1 MSIRKIKDI
10 IDLETN
16 ELVYPKSH
24 AKATYMSDGITVEE
38 AINNL
43 SLNVGGNGINI
54 VATEDELDE
63 NAPAGTLSCVA
74 TPGTIEVIS
83 AKDLYQ
89 PTIND
94 ADMNTYTIITSGLSS
109 VSNIEISLDSPEVEG
124 VETMAYFC
132 TENAPL
138 MGGGDGAVFAIM
150 ASPTDNYISAIGGA
164 YRNLGTQEE
173 QEFLFYQV
181 ENSSVTVNQEQIDTF
196 MGLFK
201 GFELYYLGNF
211 EKMMVGGTITPEE
224 LETIDKIVQIS
235 SGIKSTAELFLKKD
249 KWEKQSLEFKL
260 NDNILPIRNGVVDLG
275 FNRKK
280 IVEVTDSWMQISPNI
295 LYRYVGTSTSPHFYF
310 NATNTGTVVDEYM
323 VELTIPANTN
333 MSISF
338 PSSVIWANGIAP
350 VFEPGYTY
358 QFSIV
363 NNLGT
368 YVKFIK
374 I

>member
-43 SLNVGGNGINI
+43 SLNAGGNGINI

-74 TPGTIEVIS
+74 TPGTLEVIS

-94 ADMNTYTIITSGLSS
+94 IDLNTYTIITSGFSS

-132 TENAPL
+132 TENIQI
-138 MGGGDGAVFAIM
+138 GGEGDGVVFAIM
-150 ASPTDNYISAIGGA
+150 TLPTDNYISAVGGA
-164 YRNLGTQEE
+164 YINLGTQEQ

-211 EKMMVGGTITPEE
+211 EKLMNGQTITPEE

-235 SGIKSTAELFLKKD
+235 SGIKSTVELFLKKD
-249 KWEKQSLEFKL
+249 KWEKQSLEFKQ

-280 IVEVTDSWMQISPNI
+280 IVEVTDTWMQISPNI
-295 LYRYVGTSTSPHFYF
+295 LYRYVGTGTSLYFYF
-310 NATNTGTVVDEYM
+310 NTTNTGTVVDEYM

-338 PSSVIWANGIAP
+338 PSSIIWANGLAP
-350 VFEPGYTY
+350 VIEPGYTY

-374 I
+374 V

>member
-10 IDLETN
+10 VDLETN
-16 ELVYPKSH
+16 ELVYPKAH

-43 SLNVGGNGINI
+43 LNDSGNGINI

-63 NAPAGTLSCVA
+63 NAPVGTLSCVA
-74 TPGTIEVIS
+74 TPGTIEVVS
-83 AKDLYQ
+83 VKDLYQ
-89 PTIND
+89 PTVDDID
-94 ADMNTYTIITSGLSS
+94 VNTYTIITSGFSS
-109 VSNIEISLDSPEVEG
+109 VSDIEISLASPEVEG
-124 VETMAYFC
+124 VETMVYFC
-132 TENAPL
+132 TENTPL
-138 MGGGDGAVFAIM
+138 GGGGDSAVFAIT
-150 ASPTDNYISAIGGA
+150 ASPTDNYISAIGGM
-164 YRNLGTQEE
+164 YMNLGTQEQ

-196 MGLFK
+196 MGLFN

-211 EKMMVGGTITPEE
+211 DKIMGGGTITPEE
-224 LETIDKIVQIS
+224 LETIDRILQIT
-235 SGIKSTAELFLKKD
+235 SGVKSTAELFIKKD
-249 KWEKQSLEFKL
+249 EWEKRSIEFKQ
-260 NDNILPIRNGVVDLG
+260 NDKILPIKNGVIDLG

-280 IVEVTDSWMQISPNI
+280 IVEVTDTWVQMSPNI
-295 LYRYVGTSTSPHFYF
+295 LYRYVGTGTSPYFYF
-310 NATNTGTVVDEYM
+310 NTTITGTVVDEYM
-323 VELTIPANTN
+323 VELTIPADTN

-374 I
+374 V

>member
-16 ELVYPKSH
+16 ELVYPKAH

-43 SLNVGGNGINI
+43 SLNAGGNGINI
-54 VATEDELDE
+54 VATEDDLDE

-74 TPGTIEVIS
+74 TPGTIEAIS

-94 ADMNTYTIITSGLSS
+94 IDMNTFTIITSGFNA

-124 VETMAYFC
+124 VETMIYFC
-132 TENAPL
+132 TENTPIG
-138 MGGGDGAVFAIM
+138 GGGDGVVFAIFT
-150 ASPTDNYISAIGGA
+150 APTDNYISAVGGA
-164 YRNLGTQEE
+164 YINVGTQEQ

-181 ENSSVTVNQEQIDTF
+181 ENSSVTVHQEQIDTF
-196 MGLFK
+196 MGLFN
-201 GFELYYLGNF
+201 GYELYYLGNF
-211 EKMMVGGTITPEE
+211 EKLMNGQTITPEE

-295 LYRYVGTSTSPHFYF
+295 LYRYVGTSTSPYFYF

-338 PSSVIWANGIAP
+338 PSSVIWANGLAP

-374 I
+374 V

>member
-10 IDLETN
+10 VDLETN
-16 ELVYPKSH
+16 ELVYPKAH

-43 SLNVGGNGINI
+43 SLNAGGNGINI

-63 NAPAGTLSCVA
+63 NAPVGTLSCVA

-94 ADMNTYTIITSGLSS
+94 IDMNTYTIITSGFNAISD
-109 VSNIEISLDSPEVEG
+109 IEISLDSPEVEG
-124 VETMAYFC
+124 VETMIYFS
-132 TENAPL
+132 TENAPIG
-138 MGGGDGAVFAIM
+138 GGGDGAVFAIM
-150 ASPTDNYISAIGGA
+150 TTPTDNYISAIGGV
-164 YRNLGTQEE
+164 YMNLGTQEQ

-181 ENSSVTVNQEQIDTF
+181 ENSSVTVYQDQIDTF

-211 EKMMVGGTITPEE
+211 EKLMNGQTIIPEE

-260 NDNILPIRNGVVDLG
+260 NDNILPIKNGVIDLG

-280 IVEVTDSWMQISPNI
+280 IVEVTDTWVQMSPNI
-295 LYRYVGTSTSPHFYF
+295 LYRYVGTGTSLNFYF
-310 NATNTGTVVDEYM
+310 NTTNTGTVVDEYM
-323 VELTIPANTN
+323 VEFTVPADTT
-333 MSISF
+333 MSVSF
-338 PSSVIWANGIAP
+338 PSKVIWTNGETP
-350 VFEPGYTY
+350 VIESGYTY
-358 QFSIV
+358 QISIV
-363 NNLGT
+363 NNLGA
-368 YVKFIK
+368 YIKFI
-374 I
+374 